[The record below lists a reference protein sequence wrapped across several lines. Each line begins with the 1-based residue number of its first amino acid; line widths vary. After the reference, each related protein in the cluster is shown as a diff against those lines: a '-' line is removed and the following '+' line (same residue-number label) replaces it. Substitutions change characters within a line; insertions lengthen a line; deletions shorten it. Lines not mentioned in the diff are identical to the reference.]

1 MPIYG
6 CPKLA
11 IHVKRAG
18 YLPPWGWQLCRII
31 GGSFADV
38 KYANNMSDELNLHHA
53 GKFVL
58 IYNSNFVASYD
69 SFDNAAKDAVKK
81 FGRGPYLIRQ
91 VGAPTEM
98 PMPASVAYRPI
109 YAHN

>member
-1 MPIYG
+1 MA
-6 CPKLA
+6 PK
-11 IHVKRAG
+11 VKEEEVMTNATHI
-18 YLPPWGWQLCRII
+18 LDDNIKT
-31 GGSFADV
+31 F
-38 KYANNMSDELNLHHA
+38 NNMSDELNLHHA

-109 YAHN
+109 HAHN